1 MEKAPRSYNWAG
13 YKQLFEMLRSSGL
26 KVQVVL
32 SFHACG
38 GNVGDLAEVPLPAW
52 VLEVSGTTQHYQ
64 QPASPAAAAAQAP
77 AGSCTLRTLSRN
89 PGCNPE

>member
-52 VLEVSGTTQHYQ
+52 VLEVSGTHTA
-64 QPASPAAAAAQAP
+64 PPAACITCSSRSTSPSWLVYAP
-77 AGSCTLRTLSRN
+77 H
-89 PGCNPE
+89 PVPQP